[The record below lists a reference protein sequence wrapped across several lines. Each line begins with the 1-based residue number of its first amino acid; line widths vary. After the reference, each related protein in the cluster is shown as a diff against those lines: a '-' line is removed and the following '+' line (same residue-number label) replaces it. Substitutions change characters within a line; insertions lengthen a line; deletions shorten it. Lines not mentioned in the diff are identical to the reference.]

1 MSEQPSTGPAT
12 DDVAPD
18 TDQRVPHRG
27 RARIVVLLGGFVG
40 TVGGLVSIALVVS
53 FAFSGSS
60 SWGLASLLALI
71 LSVVGGGIVASLGFR
86 GLGVR
91 PGWRSAL
98 LGAFVGVVG
107 FLGPWLTAAL
117 LARR

>member
-1 MSEQPSTGPAT
+1 MDEEPTST
-12 DDVAPD
+12 APP
-18 TDQRVPHRG
+18 TPNRT

-40 TVGGLVSIALVVS
+40 TVGGLVSIALIVS

-60 SWGLASLLALI
+60 SWGLASLLALV
-71 LSVVGGGIVASLGFR
+71 LSVVGGGIVAALGFR

-98 LGAFVGVVG
+98 LGAFTGAIG
-107 FLGPWLTAAL
+107 FFGPWVTAAL
-117 LARR
+117 LARF

>member
-1 MSEQPSTGPAT
+1 MDEQPTSSDPTT
-12 DDVAPD
+12 DAP
-18 TDQRVPHRG
+18 TPNRT

-40 TVGGLVSIALVVS
+40 TVGGLVSIALIVN

-60 SWGLASLLALI
+60 SWGLASLLALV
-71 LSVVGGGIVASLGFR
+71 LSVVGGGIVAALGFR

-98 LGAFVGVVG
+98 LGALTGAIG
-107 FLGPWLTAAL
+107 FFGPWVTAAV
-117 LARR
+117 LARL

>member
-1 MSEQPSTGPAT
+1 MSEQPSSSDPTTEDAARPQ
-12 DDVAPD
+12 P
-18 TDQRVPHRG
+18 RRG
-27 RARIVVLLGGFVG
+27 RAKVVVLLGGFVG
-40 TVGGLVSIALVVS
+40 TLGGLVSIALVVS

-91 PGWRSAL
+91 PGVRSAL
-98 LGAFVGVVG
+98 LGAFTGAIG

-117 LARR
+117 LARF